1 MLRSRSAVATLL
13 AALAA
18 GVGTSPPARALPQSG
33 APTSFDSN
41 AAVAP
46 PALRDIG
53 FDQNLGAQLPLDLVF
68 RDEQGQSVRLG
79 DLFRGRPVVLSIVY
93 YECPMLCTL
102 VLNGL
107 VSALK
112 PVNLEP
118 GRDYDV
124 IAVSFD
130 PKETAALAAA
140 KKKVYLERFGKATA
154 SSSWSFLTGEP
165 AEIEQLTRA
174 VGFRYAWDERTHQFA
189 HPSGILVV
197 TPEGKIAR
205 YLFGVEYVPKDV
217 RLALVEAS
225 AGKVGGFADQILLF
239 CYKYDPTRGRYS
251 AAVINLVRAGAVLT
265 IVSLVTF
272 IGVSRRRDRRNRPTD
287 PRGNEE
293 V

>member
-1 MLRSRSAVATLL
+1 MRRADLAVATLL
-13 AALAA
+13 ATFGASL
-18 GVGTSPPARALPQSG
+18 PANALPQAG
-33 APTSFDSN
+33 APSSFDNN

-46 PALRDIG
+46 QALRDIG
-53 FDQNLGAQLPLDLVF
+53 FDQNLGAELPLDLVF
-68 RDEQGQSVRLG
+68 RDERGAAVRLG

-112 PVNLEP
+112 PVNLVP

-130 PKETAALAAA
+130 PRETATLAAA
-140 KKKVYLERFGKATA
+140 KKKVYLERFGKATPETA
-154 SSSWSFLTGEP
+154 WSFLTGDP
-165 AEIEQLTRA
+165 ASIDGLTKA
-174 VGFRYAWDERTHQFA
+174 VGFRYAWDEKTKQFA
-189 HPSGILVV
+189 HPSGVVVV

-205 YLFGVEYVPKDV
+205 YLFGVEYVPKDM

-225 AGKVGGFADQILLF
+225 EGKVGGFADQILLF

-251 AAVINLVRAGAVLT
+251 AAVINLVRAGAALT
-265 IVSLVTF
+265 IVSLMTF
-272 IGVSRRRDRRNRPTD
+272 IGVSRRREKRNRPAD

>member
-1 MLRSRSAVATLL
+1 VRRADLAVATLL
-13 AALAA
+13 ATFGASL
-18 GVGTSPPARALPQSG
+18 PANALPQTG
-33 APTSFDSN
+33 APSSFDNN

-46 PALRDIG
+46 QALRDIG

-68 RDEQGQSVRLG
+68 RDERGADVRLG

-112 PVNLEP
+112 PVNLVP

-130 PKETAALAAA
+130 PRETAALAAA
-140 KKKVYLERFGKATA
+140 KKKVYLERFGKATPETA
-154 SSSWSFLTGEP
+154 WSFLTGDP
-165 AEIEQLTRA
+165 ASIDGLTKA
-174 VGFRYAWDERTHQFA
+174 VGFRYAWDEKTNQFA
-189 HPSGILVV
+189 HPSGVV
-197 TPEGKIAR
+197 VATPDGRIAR
-205 YLFGVEYVPKDV
+205 YLFGVEYVPKDM

-225 AGKVGGFADQILLF
+225 EGKVGGFADQILLF

-251 AAVINLVRAGAVLT
+251 AAVINLVRAGAALT
-265 IVSLVTF
+265 IVSLMTF
-272 IGVSRRRDRRNRPTD
+272 IGVSRRREKRNRPAD

>member
-1 MLRSRSAVATLL
+1 VRRADLAVATLL
-13 AALAA
+13 ATFGASL
-18 GVGTSPPARALPQSG
+18 PANALPQTG
-33 APTSFDSN
+33 APSSFDNN

-46 PALRDIG
+46 QALRDIG

-68 RDEQGQSVRLG
+68 RDERGADVRLG
-79 DLFRGRPVVLSIVY
+79 DLFRDRPVVLSIVY

-112 PVNLEP
+112 PVNLVP

-130 PKETAALAAA
+130 PRETAALAAA
-140 KKKVYLERFGKATA
+140 KKKVYLERFGKATPETA
-154 SSSWSFLTGEP
+154 WSFLTGDP
-165 AEIEQLTRA
+165 ASIDGLTKA
-174 VGFRYAWDERTHQFA
+174 VGFRYAWDEKTNQFA
-189 HPSGILVV
+189 HPSGVV
-197 TPEGKIAR
+197 VATPDGRIAR
-205 YLFGVEYVPKDV
+205 YLFGVEYVPKDM

-251 AAVINLVRAGAVLT
+251 AAVINLVRAGAALT
-265 IVSLVTF
+265 IVSLMTF
-272 IGVSRRRDRRNRPTD
+272 IGVSRRREKRNRPAD

>member
-1 MLRSRSAVATLL
+1 MKRADLAVATLL
-13 AALAA
+13 ATFGASL
-18 GVGTSPPARALPQSG
+18 PANALPQTG
-33 APTSFDSN
+33 APSSFDNN

-46 PALRDIG
+46 QALRDIG

-68 RDEQGQSVRLG
+68 RDERGADVRLG

-112 PVNLEP
+112 PVNLVP

-124 IAVSFD
+124 IAVSFA
-130 PKETAALAAA
+130 PRETAALAAA
-140 KKKVYLERFGKATA
+140 KKKVYLERFGKATPETA
-154 SSSWSFLTGEP
+154 WSFLTGDQ
-165 AEIEQLTRA
+165 ASIDGLTKA
-174 VGFRYAWDERTHQFA
+174 VGFRYAWDEKTNQFA
-189 HPSGILVV
+189 HPSGVV
-197 TPEGKIAR
+197 VATPDGRIAR
-205 YLFGVEYVPKDV
+205 YLFGVEYVPKDM

-225 AGKVGGFADQILLF
+225 EGKVGGFADQILLF

-251 AAVINLVRAGAVLT
+251 AAVINLVRAGAALT
-265 IVSLVTF
+265 IVSLMTF
-272 IGVSRRRDRRNRPTD
+272 IGVSRRREKRNRPAD

>member
-1 MLRSRSAVATLL
+1 MRRADLAVATLL
-13 AALAA
+13 ATFGASL
-18 GVGTSPPARALPQSG
+18 PANALPQTG
-33 APTSFDSN
+33 APSSFDNN

-46 PALRDIG
+46 QALRDIG

-68 RDEQGQSVRLG
+68 RDERGADVRLG

-112 PVNLEP
+112 PVNLVP

-130 PKETAALAAA
+130 PRETAALAAA
-140 KKKVYLERFGKATA
+140 KKKVYLERFGKATPETA
-154 SSSWSFLTGEP
+154 WSFLTGDQ
-165 AEIEQLTRA
+165 ASIDGLTKA
-174 VGFRYAWDERTHQFA
+174 VGFRYAWDEKTNQFA
-189 HPSGILVV
+189 HPSGVV
-197 TPEGKIAR
+197 VATPDGRIAR
-205 YLFGVEYVPKDV
+205 YLFGVEYVPKDM

-225 AGKVGGFADQILLF
+225 EGKVGGFADQILLF

-251 AAVINLVRAGAVLT
+251 AAVINLVRAGAALT
-265 IVSLVTF
+265 IVSLMTF
-272 IGVSRRRDRRNRPTD
+272 IGVSRRREKRNRPAD

>member
-1 MLRSRSAVATLL
+1 VRRADLAVATLL
-13 AALAA
+13 ATFGASL
-18 GVGTSPPARALPQSG
+18 PANALPQTG
-33 APTSFDSN
+33 APSSFDNN

-46 PALRDIG
+46 QALRDIG

-68 RDEQGQSVRLG
+68 RDERGADVRLG
-79 DLFRGRPVVLSIVY
+79 DLFRDRPVVLSIVY

-112 PVNLEP
+112 PVNLVP

-130 PKETAALAAA
+130 PRETAALAAA
-140 KKKVYLERFGKATA
+140 KKKVYLERFGKATPETA
-154 SSSWSFLTGEP
+154 WSFLTGDP
-165 AEIEQLTRA
+165 ASIDGLTKA
-174 VGFRYAWDERTHQFA
+174 VGFRYAWDEKTNQFA
-189 HPSGILVV
+189 HPSGVV
-197 TPEGKIAR
+197 VATPNGRIAR
-205 YLFGVEYVPKDV
+205 YLFGVEYVPKDM

-251 AAVINLVRAGAVLT
+251 AAVINLVRAGAALT
-265 IVSLVTF
+265 IVSLMTF
-272 IGVSRRRDRRNRPTD
+272 IGVSRRREKRNRPAD